1 MAEKGGI
8 TKKEARRG
16 VDLFFETLI
25 DCMREDEKVVFTG
38 LGKFEMKTFKERKG
52 RIPIG
57 GAECIVP
64 EHRKMKFYASEK
76 LQDRI
81 KGVQGRRVNIYGV
94 NGWQD
99 AKLRRM

>member
-1 MAEKGGI
+1 MAVLKKEFIDRMSEKGGI

-16 VDLFFETLI
+16 VDLFFETLM

-64 EHRKMKFYASEK
+64 EHRKMRFYASEK

-81 KGVQGRRVNIYGV
+81 KGAREKSKYI
-94 NGWQD
+94 WS
-99 AKLRRM
+99 

>member
-16 VDLFFETLI
+16 VDLFFETLMG
-25 DCMREDEKVVFTG
+25 CMREDEKVVFTG
-38 LGKFEMKTFKERKG
+38 VGKFEMKTFKERKG

-64 EHRKMKFYASEK
+64 EHRKMKFRASDGLVDKIEN
-76 LQDRI
+76 R
-81 KGVQGRRVNIYGV
+81 
-94 NGWQD
+94 
-99 AKLRRM
+99 